1 MNQKKDLEQ
10 LNQQLEQEELL
21 ILLDNHLRI
30 YMLNHNNK
38 IIIKIKKQYEIDLYS
53 SLIFKIIREYI
64 KKKKTKYYFFMLDS

>member
-64 KKKKTKYYFFMLDS
+64 KKKKLNIIFSC